1 VIVVF
6 DNLWGELY
14 RTLGLRALFKSAD
27 MSYGFDRRAIDGI
40 VDGSAR
46 STMNLGSTVRRLQTG
61 RIQTYIA
68 LSLVIFFLV
77 VLLFAVI

>member
-1 VIVVF
+1 MIGFF

-27 MSYGFDRRAIDGI
+27 LSYGFDRQVIDGI
-40 VDGSAR
+40 VDGSAT
-46 STMNLGSTVRRLQTG
+46 STLGLGSAVRKLQTG
-61 RIQTYIA
+61 KIQTYIA
-68 LSLVIFFLV
+68 LSLMIFFLV